1 MLVRNRIADMRQ
13 RPARIVFLDDNE
25 DLRELM
31 PVILQ
36 SSLGVECSCFGSLM
50 ELERHSDEVLHAR
63 VAILDIN
70 LGPNAPDGVDA
81 FNWLMD
87 HGFSGNVLFFT
98 GHARSNPQVV
108 LAEKKGVE
116 ILEKPLS
123 PDKLISSVRHYLDHT
138 P

>member
-1 MLVRNRIADMRQ
+1 MTKE
-13 RPARIVFLDDNE
+13 PARIVFLDDSE

-31 PVILQ
+31 PILLETT
-36 SSLGVECSCFGSLM
+36 LGVECKCFGNLAEFQSHLK
-50 ELERHSDEVLHAR
+50 EVLLAK

-87 HGFSGNVLFFT
+87 HGFQGKILFFT
-98 GHARSNPQVV
+98 GHARTNPQVA
-108 LAEKKGVE
+108 LAGRSGVQ
-116 ILEKPLS
+116 IVEKPLQT
-123 PDKLISSVRHYLDHT
+123 DKLISLIKRALNDT